1 MKTIAV
7 YLLRFFLSAVLLIA
21 LFVGLLKAGRVIIWY
36 YEYLIALMEQID
48 ICSRRGDG
56 FYANRVDDGDGRR
69 LFTSWFSSGYC
80 RLSPWRS
87 RVRRRCFPGNCSP
100 A

>member
-48 ICSRRGDG
+48 IFHNLVYAGLCITVISVVFTERRRFLREQSRRW
-56 FYANRVDDGDGRR
+56 RR
-69 LFTSWFSSGYC
+69 D
-80 RLSPWRS
+80 
-87 RVRRRCFPGNCSP
+87 
-100 A
+100 